1 MSRMVPELNARSRE
15 ILRQIIDAYLE
26 TGEAVGSRTL
36 SRRLGLELSPATIR
50 NVMADLQDAGLL
62 YSPHVSA
69 GRLPTEAGLRFFV
82 DGLLEVGRLTEDERT
97 SIESQ
102 CAAQGR
108 SPQKTL
114 EEATRVLSGLSNCA
128 GLVVA
133 PKADVR
139 LKHIEFVGLGP
150 DRALVVLVTE
160 DGSVENRVIDVP
172 VGMPA
177 SSLVEATNF
186 LSARMVGK
194 TIEEGQAQLAAELAA
209 HRQELD
215 ALTQRL
221 VEAGMATS
229 TGDGDGDAGALI
241 VSGTERLLDD
251 VQAVEDLERVRA
263 LYGALET
270 KESWSWL
277 LDATR
282 SGEGVQIFI
291 GAEDDLFSV
300 TGCSVVVAPYTNAN
314 EQIVGAIGVIGPT
327 RLNYARVIPVV
338 DYTAKVIG
346 RLMG

>member
-1 MSRMVPELNARSRE
+1 
-15 ILRQIIDAYLE
+15 LE
-26 TGEAVGSRTL
+26 TGEAVGSHTL
-36 SRRLGLELSPATIR
+36 SKRLGLELSPATVR
-50 NVMADLQDAGLL
+50 NVMSDLQDAGLL
-62 YSPHVSA
+62 YSPHVSS

-82 DGLLEVGRLTEDERT
+82 DGLLEVGRLTEHERS

-108 SPQKTL
+108 NSQKTL
-114 EEATRVLSGLSNCA
+114 EEASRVLSGLSNYA
-128 GLVVA
+128 SLVVV

-139 LKHIEFVGLGP
+139 LKHIEFVALGP
-150 DRALVVLVTE
+150 DRALVILVTD
-160 DGSVENRVIDVP
+160 DGAVENRVIDIP

-177 SSLVEATNF
+177 STIVEATNF
-186 LSARMVGK
+186 LAARMVGK
-194 TIEEGQAQLAAELAA
+194 TLEEGQNQIAAELSA
-209 HRQELD
+209 HRQELGI
-215 ALTQRL
+215 LTQRL

-229 TGDGDGDAGALI
+229 AGDGSGAVLI

-282 SGEGVQIFI
+282 GGEGVQIFI
-291 GAEDDLFSV
+291 GAEDELFNL
-300 TGCSVVVAPYTNAN
+300 TGCSVVVAPYTNSK

-346 RLMG
+346 RLIG

>member
-26 TGEAVGSRTL
+26 TGDAVGSRTL
-36 SRRLGLELSPATIR
+36 SRRLGLGLSPATIR

-69 GRLPTEAGLRFFV
+69 GRLPTGVGLRFFV
-82 DGLLEVGRLTEDERT
+82 DGLLEIGRLTEDERT
-97 SIESQ
+97 SIETQ

-114 EEATRVLSGLSNCA
+114 EEATRMLSGLSNCA
-128 GLVVA
+128 SLVVA
-133 PKADVR
+133 PKTNVR
-139 LKHIEFVGLGP
+139 LRHIEFVGLGP
-150 DRALVVLVTE
+150 NRALVVLVTE
-160 DGSVENRVIDVP
+160 DGAVENRVIDIP

-177 SSLVEATNF
+177 SALVEATNF

-194 TIEEGQAQLAAELAA
+194 TIEESQSQLATELKA
-209 HRQELD
+209 HHQELD
-215 ALTQRL
+215 ALTKRL
-221 VEAGMATS
+221 VEAGMATI
-229 TGDGDGDAGALI
+229 TDDGSAEALI

-282 SGEGVQIFI
+282 GGEGVQIFI
-291 GAEDDLFSV
+291 GAEDELFNLA
-300 TGCSVVVAPYTNAN
+300 GCSVVVAPYAN
-314 EQIVGAIGVIGPT
+314 SKEQIVGAIGVIGPT

>member
-1 MSRMVPELNARSRE
+1 MSRIIPDLNSRSRE
-15 ILRQIIDAYLE
+15 ILRKIIDAYLE
-26 TGEAVGSRTL
+26 TGEAVGSHTL
-36 SRRLGLELSPATIR
+36 TKRLGLELSSATVR
-50 NVMADLQDAGLL
+50 NVMSDLQDAGLL
-62 YSPHVSA
+62 YSPHVSS

-82 DGLLEVGRLTEDERT
+82 DGLLEVGRLTEHERS

-108 SPQKTL
+108 NSQKTL
-114 EEATRVLSGLSNCA
+114 EEASRVLSGLSNYA
-128 GLVVA
+128 SLVVV
-133 PKADVR
+133 PKADAR
-139 LKHIEFVGLGP
+139 LKHIEFVALGP
-150 DRALVVLVTE
+150 DRALVILVTD
-160 DGSVENRVIDVP
+160 DGAVENRVIDIP

-177 SSLVEATNF
+177 SIIVEATNF

-194 TIEEGQAQLAAELAA
+194 TLEEGQNQIAAELLV
-209 HRQELD
+209 HRQELGV
-215 ALTQRL
+215 LTQRL

-229 TGDGDGDAGALI
+229 AGDQSGAVLI

-282 SGEGVQIFI
+282 GGEGVQIFI
-291 GAEDDLFSV
+291 GAEDKLFNL
-300 TGCSVVVAPYTNAN
+300 TGCSVVVAPYTNSK
-314 EQIVGAIGVIGPT
+314 EQIVGAIGVIGPA
-327 RLNYARVIPVV
+327 RLNYAKVIPVV

-346 RLMG
+346 RLIG

>member
-1 MSRMVPELNARSRE
+1 MSRIIPDLNSRSRE
-15 ILRQIIDAYLE
+15 ILRKIIDAYLE
-26 TGEAVGSRTL
+26 TGEAVGSHTL
-36 SRRLGLELSPATIR
+36 SKQLGLELSPATVR
-50 NVMADLQDAGLL
+50 NVMSDLQDAGLL
-62 YSPHVSA
+62 YSPHVSS

-82 DGLLEVGRLTEDERT
+82 DGLLEVGRLTEDERS

-108 SPQKTL
+108 NSQKTL
-114 EEATRVLSGLSNCA
+114 EEASRVLSGLSNYA
-128 GLVVA
+128 SLVVV

-139 LKHIEFVGLGP
+139 LKHIEFVALGP
-150 DRALVVLVTE
+150 DRALVILVTD
-160 DGSVENRVIDVP
+160 DGAVENRVIDIP

-177 SSLVEATNF
+177 STIVEATNF

-194 TIEEGQAQLAAELAA
+194 TLEEGQNQIASELLA

-215 ALTQRL
+215 ILTQRL

-229 TGDGDGDAGALI
+229 AGEGSGAVLI

-282 SGEGVQIFI
+282 GGEGVQIFI
-291 GAEDDLFSV
+291 GAEDELFNL
-300 TGCSVVVAPYTNAN
+300 TGCSVVVAPYTNSK

-346 RLMG
+346 RLIG

>member
-1 MSRMVPELNARSRE
+1 MSHLVPDLNARSRE

-36 SRRLGLELSPATIR
+36 SRRLGVELSPATVR
-50 NVMADLQDAGLL
+50 NVMSDLQDAGLL

-82 DGLLEVGRLTEDERT
+82 DGLLEVGRLTEEERS

-108 SPQKTL
+108 NPQKTL

-128 GLVVA
+128 SLVVV
-133 PKADVR
+133 PKTDAR
-139 LKHIEFVGLGP
+139 LKHIEFVGIGP
-150 DRALVVLVTE
+150 DRALVVLVTD
-160 DGSVENRVIDVP
+160 DGAIENRVIDIP
-172 VGMPA
+172 VGLPA
-177 SSLVEATNF
+177 SAIVEATNF

-194 TIEEGQAQLAAELAA
+194 TLAEGQAQIAAELLA

-215 ALTQRL
+215 VLTQRL

-229 TGDGDGDAGALI
+229 TGDGATAALI

-251 VQAVEDLERVRA
+251 VQAVADLDRVRA

-282 SGEGVQIFI
+282 GGEGVQIFI
-291 GAEDDLFSV
+291 GAEDELFNL
-300 TGCSVVVAPYTNAN
+300 TGCSVVVAPYTNSK